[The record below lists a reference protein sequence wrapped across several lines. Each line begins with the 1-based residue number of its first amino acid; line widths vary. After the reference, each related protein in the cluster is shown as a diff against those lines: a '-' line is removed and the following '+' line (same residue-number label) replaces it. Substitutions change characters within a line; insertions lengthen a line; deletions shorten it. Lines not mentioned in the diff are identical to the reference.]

1 MVENNDIIVIT
12 DPLTDRYATLGL
24 VSWWRREKVENAKI
38 MVIGAGALGNEVLKN
53 LALMGIGNILI
64 VDFDTIEDANLSRSV
79 LFRARDN
86 GCLKAEV
93 AAKRVKELNPDIK
106 VTYINGNIAEEVGL
120 GVFRRMDVIIGC
132 LDNREARLFTN
143 RACWKVNVPW
153 VDGAIQEMDG
163 MARVFTPS
171 NGACYECTLTD
182 QDYQAINVRYSCPL
196 LARENIM
203 EGKVPTTPTISSIIA
218 GVQSQEALKILHGM
232 EVKGGSAIIFKGL
245 TNECYTT
252 SYTINE
258 QCQSHY
264 TWEPIIPI
272 KRSIAETTLGEL
284 LDIARKQLS
293 DDAILDLGRDLV
305 LSLTCSQCGTS
316 TEVFTLLSKLTES
329 AVRCLSC
336 GELQEMDMT
345 YTVDGQ
351 NVPLLDRTLQEIG
364 IPALDIIAA
373 RDSTSHCY
381 FEFGIDE
388 SRIMKFS

>member
-1 MVENNDIIVIT
+1 M
-12 DPLTDRYATLGL
+12 
-24 VSWWRREKVENAKI
+24 
-38 MVIGAGALGNEVLKN
+38 
-53 LALMGIGNILI
+53 
-64 VDFDTIEDANLSRSV
+64 
-79 LFRARDN
+79 
-86 GCLKAEV
+86 

-293 DDAILDLGRDLV
+293 DNAILDLGRDLV

-373 RDSTSHCY
+373 RDCTSHCY
-381 FEFGIDE
+381 FELSKDE
-388 SRIMKFS
+388 LRIMTFT